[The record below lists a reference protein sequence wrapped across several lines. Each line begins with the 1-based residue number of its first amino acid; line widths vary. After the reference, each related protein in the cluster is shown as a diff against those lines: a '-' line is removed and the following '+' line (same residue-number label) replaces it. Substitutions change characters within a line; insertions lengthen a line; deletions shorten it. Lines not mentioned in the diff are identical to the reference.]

1 VITHVFFEL
10 PGVLA
15 DPARLRASY
24 PMHLGV
30 VMAGRYGST
39 PDTWANAYIQVRE
52 DWDSYWSD
60 LNLKGDKPLADLW
73 EGLFRTTRALFRL
86 AQVAEPDKDELIPF
100 SRVLPG
106 LVLERFDALYPQ
118 ARGLLESLGT
128 EGVFLHVAT
137 HWTVGAARG
146 LLAGGGVSKCCS
158 EPIIG
163 IDVTEVFDKNYAY
176 LALKVGAS
184 PESCLVVDTDP
195 DSLERARNVR
205 MQTVLMQSEDDL
217 EKVLT
222 VPLNNR
228 FLPKKSSGIVPLLR

>member
-1 VITHVFFEL
+1 MITHVFFEL

-24 PMHLGV
+24 PMHLGA
-30 VMAGRYGST
+30 VMAGRYGSA

-118 ARGLLESLGT
+118 ARGTLERLRA
-128 EGVFLHVAT
+128 EDVCLHVAT

-158 EPIIG
+158 ELIIG

-184 PESCLVVDTDP
+184 PECCLMVDSD
-195 DSLERARNVR
+195 LEALTQARSVG
-205 MQTVLMQSEDDL
+205 MHTVLVQGEDDL
-217 EKVLT
+217 AKVLT
-222 VPLNNR
+222 VSLNNSV
-228 FLPKKSSGIVPLLR
+228 LPKKSSGIKPLL